1 MKFNWMIFFEYLKYI
16 GAFCV
21 FFCFCYIFFFRFRFR
36 CEYYSEKRAKARRHR
51 RNILNFMLNIST
63 K

>member
-21 FFCFCYIFFFRFRFR
+21 FFCFCYIFFFVFGFGA
-36 CEYYSEKRAKARRHR
+36 SIIVKKRAKARRHR